1 MKRNIIIILRHKGF
15 PFFSWIR
22 EKLKILFEKLREKKL
37 FLLTSY
43 SIAIV
48 CGISI
53 GYFLSVYRDVE
64 RITTLENYQPSAMT
78 RIYDCND
85 ELLHQFAEEKRIVI
99 PFKDI
104 PKDFIKAIISAED
117 NIFYH
122 HIGFDPMGIVRA
134 MYKNLIAGRIYQGG
148 STITQQLSL
157 SLFLTRE
164 LTYKRKIKEVFYA
177 IQIENHYT
185 KDQIL
190 ELYCNQ
196 IALGHNRYGVE
207 AASRFYFGKSAKEM
221 TLDECVLLA
230 SIAKSPERFSPIKHP
245 DRALKRRNQV
255 LNLMVKDGFLAKKE
269 AVIAKKCPIKTIKQ
283 SQQINFAAY
292 YIEELRRFLVTKYGE
307 KLTYQ
312 GGLQVYTTL
321 DPEMQKWAYKAL
333 QNGLHA
339 VDKRQG
345 FRKHFTNII
354 KENYDDIDSYQH
366 SSWKKAFKENEIVYG
381 VITAVDSTKAIAKAG
396 DYTAELGR
404 YEIKWTWVRDPSSIF
419 KVGDLIPLRVHKI
432 DQTNL
437 KLNVSLEQE
446 PLVNGA
452 ILVIDAQS
460 GKIKAMVGGSDF
472 YQSQWNRATQA
483 YRQTGS
489 AFKPFVYATA
499 IENGLSPSTTILDEP
514 YTFYDPYTQKPY
526 EVSNYNNKYYG
537 ISTMRQALEKSLN
550 ISTVKL
556 EIFVGVKKVAGFAKR
571 FGFKNEIKPYLSI
584 ALGSIESTLLEM
596 VSAYSAF
603 PNQGVKAEPFFIEKI
618 TDPEGNI
625 LYQHH
630 IQTRQVMSTTTAYI
644 THKLMEGVIERGT
657 AANARSLNRPLAG
670 KTGTTDDCTDAW
682 FIGYSPSLVA
692 GVWIGFNEKKSL
704 GPGMVGAVAALP
716 AWMEFM
722 KEYLKDRPVEYFPIP
737 DGIVFR
743 RIDRKTGLLAT
754 PLCPPEDIILEAYI
768 KGNEPIEFC
777 SDEMH
782 RYLKLPYYLQP
793 KKADINY

>member
-1 MKRNIIIILRHKGF
+1 MGKNTIIILRHKGF
-15 PFFSWIR
+15 PFLPWII
-22 EKLKILFEKLREKKL
+22 EKLKTLFKKAREKKF
-37 FLLTSY
+37 FLLISY

-48 CGISI
+48 MGIAI
-53 GYFLSVYRDVE
+53 GYFLSVYRDME
-64 RITTLENYQPSAMT
+64 RITTLENYQPSIMT
-78 RIYDCND
+78 RIYDGNGD
-85 ELLHQFAEEKRIVI
+85 LLHQFAEERRIVI
-99 PFKDI
+99 PYKDI
-104 PKDFIKAIISAED
+104 PQNFITAIISAED

-122 HIGFDPMGIVRA
+122 HIGFDPMGILRA
-134 MYKNLIAGRIYQGG
+134 TYKNIRAGHIVQGA
-148 STITQQLSL
+148 STISQQLSL
-157 SLFLTRE
+157 SLFLKRE
-164 LTYKRKIKEVFYA
+164 LTYKRKFKEIFYA

-196 IALGHNRYGVE
+196 IALGHNRYGIE
-207 AASRFYFGKSAKEM
+207 AASHFYFRKPAKEIS
-221 TLDECVLLA
+221 LEECVLLA
-230 SIAKSPERFSPIKHP
+230 SIAKSPERFSPVKHP
-245 DRALKRRNQV
+245 ERALERRNQV
-255 LNLMVKDGFLAKKE
+255 FDLMVKDGFLTKKE
-269 AVIAKKCPIKTIKQ
+269 AAIAKKRPVKTKIQ
-283 SQQINFAAY
+283 SHQITFAAY
-292 YIEELRRFLVTKYGE
+292 YIEEIRRFMVREYGE
-307 KLTYQ
+307 KITYH

-321 DPEMQKWAYKAL
+321 DPEMQRWAYKAL
-333 QNGLHA
+333 QNGLHV

-345 FRKHFTNII
+345 FRKNFSNILT
-354 KENYDDIDSYQH
+354 KDYSDIDSYQH
-366 SSWKKAFKENEIVYG
+366 TSWKNEFKEEDIVYG
-381 VITAVDSTKAIAKAG
+381 VITAVDSKKAIAKVG
-396 DYTAELGR
+396 DYTTELGQ
-404 YEIKWTWVRDPSSIF
+404 YEIKWTWVRSPSTIF
-419 KVGDLIPLRVHKI
+419 KIGDLIPLRIHKI
-432 DQTNL
+432 DQKNL
-437 KLNVSLEQE
+437 KLKVSLEQE

-452 ILVIDAQS
+452 ILAIDAQS
-460 GKIKAMVGGSDF
+460 GKIKAMVGGSNF
-472 YQSQWNRATQA
+472 YKSQWNRATQA

-526 EVSNYNNKYYG
+526 EVENYNNKYYG
-537 ISTMRQALEKSLN
+537 ISTLRQALEKSLN
-550 ISTVKL
+550 IATVKL
-556 EIFVGVKKVAGFAKR
+556 EIYVGVEKVADLAKR
-571 FGFKNEIKPYLSI
+571 FAFRNEIKPYLSI

-603 PNQGVKAEPFFIEKI
+603 TNQGVKVEPYFIERI
-618 TDPEGNI
+618 TDQEGNI
-625 LYQHH
+625 LYQHEIRTH
-630 IQTRQVMSTTTAYI
+630 QVMSTTIAYL

-657 AANARSLNRPLAG
+657 AAKARSLNRPLAG

-682 FIGYSPSLVA
+682 FIGYSPSLVT
-692 GVWIGFNEKKSL
+692 GVWVGFNEKKTL

-716 AWMEFM
+716 IWMDFI

-737 DGIVFR
+737 DGVVFR